1 MLLWNMNTSVSL
13 VSGSTAIV
21 KEFNYGDSHVAP
33 NLPTYIIIH
42 FDAYTG
48 PPFFTGEGQ
57 EKWVPETFKWGKK
70 MKMIT
75 LEKNFQ
81 FV

>member
-1 MLLWNMNTSVSL
+1 MLLWIINISVRL
-13 VSGSTAIV
+13 VNGSTAIV
-21 KEFNYGDSHVAP
+21 KEFNYGDNHVVP

-42 FDAYTG
+42 FDDYTG
-48 PPFFTGEGQ
+48 PPFITGEGQ
-57 EKWVPETFKWGKK
+57 VNGYQKLLNGGEK

-75 LEKNFQ
+75 LENNFQ